1 MHTPEFAEQSAP
13 SAPDSPSGSQVRRG
27 VLLSPARA
35 GIVETHANGYD
46 FLAAN
51 ERAGW
56 HAIPDWGRNGWDL
69 GRWPTAI
76 VMASDEHGR
85 PRALV
90 YLEGDVEAREF
101 DTADERTQFLDDVAE
116 ELWRTGEADGPRDV
130 AAYPAGEL
138 PAEYRGPVP
147 RAQGS
152 PATGPVGRPVTSVPS
167 MREAPSTARSF
178 GPRR

>member
-1 MHTPEFAEQSAP
+1 MHAPEFAEQSAA

-35 GIVETHANGYD
+35 GIVEAHGNGYD

-56 HAIPDWGRNGWDL
+56 HAIPEWARNGWDL
-69 GRWPTAI
+69 GRWPTVI
-76 VMASDEHGR
+76 VMASDEHAR

-101 DTADERTQFLDDVAE
+101 DTVDERTQFLDNIAE

-130 AAYPAGEL
+130 AAYPAGQL
-138 PAEYRGPVP
+138 PAAYRGPAP

-152 PATGPVGRPVTSVPS
+152 PATGTVGLSATSVPS
-167 MREAPSTARSF
+167 MREPSSTARSV
-178 GPRR
+178 GRR